1 MAEFIIRIV
10 ATLGI
15 GFGLVSKN
23 AMTTDTAAKAA
34 GVLCTIWLMIHL
46 LERRGLR
53 TSGLSSLVAII
64 DCVALAFALAA
75 IGKVGS
81 FAFLCLIPCAV
92 AVAKHGV
99 QPSLLA
105 PLSGCAIYSAGQYSA
120 QPLSQ
125 PLLLA
130 TSAGVA
136 VMVYVCTPK
145 IKIVEHVVEREV
157 QVQAPADGIIIDPD
171 FAQQHFELR
180 EKYRQ
185 LRSHY
190 QNLEE
195 RSRIDRVRAQIVE
208 AALASGD
215 TLQIRLTQKLR
226 ELTGLSAVSL
236 YTVSESNDQMIVRAT
251 SGDLPARMAT
261 TSVPIQGAFGET
273 GIRNRFDQWLRSIKT
288 TEDASVSK
296 SVLLKNGAKVVGII
310 CLTDAYTEHIEK
322 GLRIAELAAP
332 TVAQFLEDEDTTD
345 KLTHRARQAE
355 LIYDLA
361 TVTSGSE
368 STLNLLRRVVREFW
382 PTQQFDHLSIQLRDG
397 DQSLTAASEGV
408 STNLFSAIHFGPQAG
423 LAGWIQAGAPEVHIA
438 DTSTDDRIDRKV
450 ALQKRI
456 GSYAVVP
463 IWMGQDVLGFLCA
476 GSHRAGAIDLQEM
489 EALRTIAAEVG
500 HAVSRLEN
508 QSTGAG
514 GLMTPS
520 EFFEK
525 VQASTEGCLV
535 KFEPLHVDSLVQD
548 FGKST
553 VDHALATFAR
563 KLKSMMPSGAL
574 VCRRSEG
581 DYLAFLPDTQE
592 PFARN
597 WANQVC
603 VTASLIAL
611 KAPDGKTRVPLGL
624 QAKVSEYSVREPVA
638 TPATTTAVV
647 AMPPVESVD
656 GRAVVT
662 FSPQR
667 VSPEEQAKVIRGVP
681 RREHAMAGESSAR
694 KFALSPFENSKT

>member
-15 GFGLVSKN
+15 GVGLVSKN
-23 AMTTDTAAKAA
+23 AIPLDLAAKAG
-34 GVLCTIWLMIHL
+34 GVLGTLWFLVYL

-53 TSGLSSLVAII
+53 STGISSVVAML
-64 DCVALAFALAA
+64 DCVFLAYGLGT
-75 IGKVGS
+75 IGKIES
-81 FAFLCLIPCAV
+81 FAFLCLIPCAL

-105 PLSGCAIYSAGQYSA
+105 PLSGCAIYSAGQFSP
-120 QPLSQ
+120 QPISQ
-125 PLLLA
+125 PFLIA
-130 TSAGVA
+130 TSASVA
-136 VMVYVCTPK
+136 VLVYVCTPK
-145 IKIVEHVVEREV
+145 TKIVEHIIEREV
-157 QVQAPADGIIIDPD
+157 EVPAPADGIVMDSD

-195 RSRIDRVRAQIVE
+195 RSRGDRVRVQIVD

-215 TLQIRLTQKLR
+215 TLQVRLTQRLR
-226 ELTGLSAVSL
+226 ELTSLTAVSL
-236 YTVSESNDQMIVRAT
+236 YTASESNDQMIVRAT
-251 SGDLPARMAT
+251 SGDLPVRMT
-261 TSVPIQGAFGET
+261 TTAVPIQGTFGET

-288 TEDASVSK
+288 TEDTTISK
-296 SVLLKNGAKVVGII
+296 SVLLKSGSKVIGVI
-310 CLTDAYTEHIEK
+310 CLTDPFSEHLEK

-332 TVAQFLEDEDTTD
+332 AVAQFLEDESHSE
-345 KLTHRARQAE
+345 KLERRARQAE

-361 TVTSGSE
+361 TVVSGSE
-368 STLNLLRRVVREFW
+368 SVLNMLRRVVREFW
-382 PTQQFDHLSIQLRDG
+382 PTQQLDHLSIHLRDG
-397 DQSLTAASEGV
+397 DQSLIAASEGV
-408 STNLFSAIHFGPQAG
+408 STDLLGAVHFGEGQGFGAWLRAG
-423 LAGWIQAGAPEVHIA
+423 TPEVHIV
-438 DTSTDDRIDRKV
+438 DTSTDDRVDRRV

-463 IWMGQDVLGFLCA
+463 IWIGQEVFGVLCA
-476 GSHRAGAIDLQEM
+476 GAHRSGAIDFQEM
-489 EALRTIAAEVG
+489 ESLRTIANEVG
-500 HAVSRLEN
+500 HAVARLEDLS
-508 QSTGAG
+508 QGSA

-525 VQASTEGCLV
+525 VQSATTGCLV
-535 KFEPLHVDSLVQD
+535 KFEPLHLDTLTQE

-553 VDHALATFAR
+553 IDHSLATFAR
-563 KLKSMMPSGAL
+563 KLKSMMPSSAL
-574 VCRRSEG
+574 VCRRNEG
-581 DYLAFLPDTQE
+581 DYLAFLPETEE

-611 KAPDGKTRVPLGL
+611 KSPDGKTRVPLGL
-624 QAKVSEYSVREPVA
+624 QAKVSEYSVKETTTPSPTLVSAPIPVA
-638 TPATTTAVV
+638 
-647 AMPPVESVD
+647 ENVD

-662 FSPQR
+662 FAPQR
-667 VSPEEQAKVIRGVP
+667 VSAEEHSKVIRGVS
-681 RREHAMAGESSAR
+681 RREPVMATGSTAR
-694 KFALSPFENSKT
+694 NFALSPFENSKT